1 MITGLREFRNTL
13 SRHISFIQRGQIVI
27 VTDRDKPI
35 ASLVSVDK
43 LRELAKKAEDTSI
56 IMQLKEVQ
64 ADENKEFIKGKN
76 QFIEEI
82 RHYLKQCEDNKG
94 KIPESVVKKLQ
105 AILST
110 TIDLIS
116 DDGTFEDQRILSFMR
131 IKSRDPMS
139 RVLDFDYY
147 NIHSGFLES
156 VKNEVKHS
164 IEDISFSTGK
174 SLKTNKEIKVLADM
188 IENAVTRDKNDSD
201 DTISEYHSVLVRMT
215 KDKNFYTSRIY
226 TIMPHWYRNSKNYD
240 HFISLDSPLAR
251 KMYGKK
257 VGYKFTNLNIEYEI
271 LSIS

>member
-35 ASLVSVDK
+35 ASLISVDR
-43 LRELAKKAEDTSI
+43 LRELAKKADDMSI

-64 ADENKEFIKGKN
+64 ADENKEFIKHKSE
-76 QFIEEI
+76 FVEEI

-94 KIPESVVKKLQ
+94 KIPESIVKKLQ
-105 AILST
+105 AVLST

-147 NIHSGFLES
+147 NIHSEFLES
-156 VKNEVKHS
+156 VKNELKHS
-164 IEDISFSTGK
+164 IENTSLDISK
-174 SLKTNKEIKVLADM
+174 SLKANKEIKVLADM
-188 IENAVTRDKNDSD
+188 IENAVTREKNDRD
-201 DTISEYHSVLVRMT
+201 NTISEYHSVLVRMT
-215 KDKNFYTSRIY
+215 KNNTFYASRIY
-226 TIMPHWYRNSKNYD
+226 TIMPHWYRNTKNYD
-240 HFISLDSPLAR
+240 HFISFDSPIAK

-257 VGYKFTNLNIEYEI
+257 TGYKFTNLNIEYEI